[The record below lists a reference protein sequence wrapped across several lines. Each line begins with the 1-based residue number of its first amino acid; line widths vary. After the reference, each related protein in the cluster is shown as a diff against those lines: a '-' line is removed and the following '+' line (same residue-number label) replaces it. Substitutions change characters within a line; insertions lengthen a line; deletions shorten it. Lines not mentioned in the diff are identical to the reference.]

1 MTDMAASSPKHVFVI
16 YMQSTPDDV
25 WRALTDP
32 SMTKKYFHDTRVV
45 SDFQV
50 GSPIAYLLDEEA
62 GPREAVRGTILE
74 SDPPR
79 LLKTSFYFAE
89 NSHGGTERS
98 EETVVT
104 YAVEPVGEV
113 VDLSEPGFH
122 ALPPLPVE
130 PPERYRYHRVEV
142 WTGTELLVW
151 GGPGPAAAAYDPATD
166 RWRRIGPGPLGTR
179 NQFGHTWTGTELV
192 VYGGATR
199 SATRT
204 SPTTRARSTTG
215 PPTTR

>member
-1 MTDMAASSPKHVFVI
+1 MRRSITTMACLLLAVTVGSGCSDDGAGGAERPEAI
-16 YMQSTPDDV
+16 GTSTTLT
-25 WRALTDP
+25 REALTDP
-32 SMTKKYFHDTRVV
+32 EGWSAMGD
-45 SDFQV
+45 
-50 GSPIAYLLDEEA
+50 SPLQGRAN
-62 GPREAVRGTILE
+62 AVTAW
-74 SDPPR
+74 
-79 LLKTSFYFAE
+79 T
-89 NSHGGTERS
+89 GTELLVWRGNG
-98 EETVVT
+98 
-104 YAVEPVGEV
+104 AFNDGGGGEPARTDGAAYDPATDEWRPMAE
-113 VDLSEPGFH
+113 SP
-122 ALPPLPVE
+122 LPPAGNILSASS
-130 PPERYRYHRVEV
+130 YASA

>member
-89 NSHGGTERS
+89 NSHGGKERS

-113 VDLSEPGFH
+113 VKLTVTHEGFAGESEMF
-122 ALPPLPVE
+122 
-130 PPERYRYHRVEV
+130 
-142 WTGTELLVW
+142 
-151 GGPGPAAAAYDPATD
+151 
-166 RWRRIGPGPLGTR
+166 
-179 NQFGHTWTGTELV
+179 
-192 VYGGATR
+192 
-199 SATRT
+199 
-204 SPTTRARSTTG
+204 RSTATG
-215 PPTTR
+215 WPPILSGLKTLLETGRPLNIPGMGG